1 MSDEYENVSRGKLK
15 LKTDTGRVDK
25 KHKKRSKKAI
35 SSSSKEEELI
45 LMNPCREKDSN
56 TCNYQERA
64 PKAPERQLT
73 KAELSFKKMQAKIVS
88 TILTFFLSLQC
99 ISFVVRRS
107 TEDFNYRQF
116 SINILPFYGHLFSA
130 RETDHGKSIDDTQA
144 TR

>member
-15 LKTDTGRVDK
+15 LKTDTGKVNK
-25 KHKKRSKKAI
+25 KHKKKSKK

-56 TCNYQERA
+56 ACNYQERA

-88 TILTFFLSLQC
+88 TIPTFF
-99 ISFVVRRS
+99 I
-107 TEDFNYRQF
+107 
-116 SINILPFYGHLFSA
+116 
-130 RETDHGKSIDDTQA
+130 
-144 TR
+144 